1 MADAKYA
8 VIGTET
14 KLVVNFILI
23 DDEHED
29 DYTPRTGTSIVKV
42 DPSLPADKQ
51 PML

>member
-8 VIGTET
+8 VIETET

-23 DDEHED
+23 DDENEE
-29 DYTPRTGTSIVKV
+29 YTPRTGTYIVKV
-42 DPSLPADKQ
+42 EPDLPDDRS